1 VYLYN
6 RNVEGKPRIESG
18 DWAQYRQGKDERS

>member
-6 RNVEGKPRIESG
+6 RTIEGKPRIESG
-18 DWAQYRQGKDERS
+18 DWAQYRRGKEQRS